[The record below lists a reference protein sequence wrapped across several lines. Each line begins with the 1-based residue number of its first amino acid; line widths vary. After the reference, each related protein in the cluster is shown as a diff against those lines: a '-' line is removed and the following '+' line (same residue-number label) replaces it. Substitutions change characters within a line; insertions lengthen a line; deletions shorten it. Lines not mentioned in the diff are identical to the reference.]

1 MSGLG
6 SVKII
11 RGAERCQHE
20 IRGRRSRYLFVEHTF
35 RQTTLVDANP
45 LADAGAG
52 TVILALAADL
62 LFASRIRAA
71 ASAAGVDAVLFRSAE
86 ALLDAARARTPRRV
100 LIDLDARGIDAP
112 ALIRALKADARTSAS
127 EVIAFVAHVN
137 EPAIAAARIAGADR
151 VLARSAFVRLLP
163 SLLT

>member
-35 RQTTLVDANP
+35 RQTKLVDANLP
-45 LADAGAG
+45 DAGAG

-71 ASAAGVDAVLFRSAE
+71 ASAAGVDAVLFRSADV
-86 ALLDAARARTPRRV
+86 LLDAARARTPRRV

-137 EPAIAAARIAGADR
+137 EPAIAAARTAGADR